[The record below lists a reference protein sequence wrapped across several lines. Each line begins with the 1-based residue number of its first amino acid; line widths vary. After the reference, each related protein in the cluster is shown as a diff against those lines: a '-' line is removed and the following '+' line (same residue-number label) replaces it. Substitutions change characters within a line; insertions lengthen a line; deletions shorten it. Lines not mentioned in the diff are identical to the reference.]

1 MWCIVVLDGPS
12 TIPPASRYERAAT
25 RQPSTLYVGDSKV
38 SSSHFYGS
46 MIHETRCSCTALTG
60 KGAAM
65 SPGHLINHSAAHAQV
80 AAFLAPYQRAAA
92 LLRAQGIPRS
102 CAGNPFAHNA
112 PWKREVGGGA
122 ARPAALHTCHD
133 AALPI
138 TRTLL
143 ARPQGGRSSSA
154 QLFLPPHAFP
164 ACHLQ

>member
-1 MWCIVVLDGPS
+1 
-12 TIPPASRYERAAT
+12 
-25 RQPSTLYVGDSKV
+25 
-38 SSSHFYGS
+38 
-46 MIHETRCSCTALTG
+46 
-60 KGAAM
+60 M

-154 QLFLPPHAFP
+154 QLFCRPMRFQHAICSNICMCMTPVQDLHRLGQEDCERLGGIFYFRILWFNVR
-164 ACHLQ
+164 CRLRRN